1 MMPVAYPRRI
11 AALLLRFAIWIAPH
25 DTLDWGRGM
34 LSELNHVQGNWGA
47 LIWAVGGAGV
57 LAKHALLSVIL
68 PGRHRPTISFAGELF
83 AKEGPMRKPAL
94 VITAACVIA
103 SLLFFV
109 APVFRQAFRVSLL
122 QWQTAF
128 RTDHRRLSP
137 ELQSIVKKAEQDHD
151 AEALAFV
158 AFRHPQSSES
168 ALLADEAVRL
178 DPNLTWVYA
187 IVAVSGPSLPEID
200 RWVSALEKFDPQ
212 NALPHLITAEKI
224 DIDQVL
230 RESVPHRAEDEPPSW
245 QSAMAA
251 AFESAKLDTY
261 SSQRKALD
269 RRVFIRNHVGDP
281 ALIAG
286 DAWFYG
292 LPSYGVSDA
301 YRYAELVLASAQ
313 VLEAQGDTKAASEK
327 YLAIAHFGKLLSPD
341 VSAWFCECTQQAY
354 TRLAAVAAKS
364 RRPEEA
370 AFYAF
375 LADQE
380 RQTEAAESSSRYR
393 RFSGN
398 QVARWDADL
407 SRRSSAV
414 MLLSGALLLAT
425 LFAVFLRSR
434 SLRLSSLRPGRL
446 AIALSVSSCAAFFV
460 SGVVLRLSYQPY
472 AEIMQHFIRDG
483 NETGLT
489 NLRDFLGH
497 AYAPIGSGWLTSW
510 QDYSSYFW
518 SAVIVLC
525 ALALFVAVL
534 RYFQARPRANA
545 MIQPQS

>member
-1 MMPVAYPRRI
+1 MMPALPRRV
-11 AALLLRFAIWIAPH
+11 AAFLLRSAISIAPR
-25 DTLDWGRGM
+25 DTLDWGHAM
-34 LSELNHVQGNWGA
+34 LAELRHVQGNWAA
-47 LIWAVGGAGV
+47 LLWSLGSAGV
-57 LAKHALLSVIL
+57 LAKHALLSLIF
-68 PGRHRPTISFAGELF
+68 PSRNRPTIPSGGDLF
-83 AKEGPMRKPAL
+83 SKEGPMRRPAL
-94 VITAACVIA
+94 AITAACVIA

-122 QWQTAF
+122 PWQIF
-128 RTDHRRLSP
+128 FKTDDRRLSP
-137 ELQSIVKKAEQDHD
+137 ELQSIVKKAEQNHD

-158 AFRHPQSSES
+158 AFRHPQSSEG
-168 ALLADEAVRL
+168 ARLADEAVRL
-178 DPNLTWVYA
+178 DPKLIWVYA
-187 IVAVSGPSLPEID
+187 IVAVRGSFPD
-200 RWVSALEKFDPQ
+200 RWVPALERFDPQ

-230 RESVPHRAEDEPPSW
+230 REKVPDRAEDEPPAW
-245 QSAMAA
+245 QSAMAT

-261 SSQRKALD
+261 SSQRKELD
-269 RRVFIRNHVGDP
+269 RRVLMRYRVGDP
-281 ALIAG
+281 ELIAG

-327 YLAIAHFGKLLSPD
+327 YLAIVHFGKLLGPD
-341 VSAWFCECTQQAY
+341 VCARFCKHTQQAY
-354 TRLAAVAAKS
+354 TRLAALAAKS
-364 RRPEEA
+364 SRPGEA
-370 AFYAF
+370 AFYTF
-375 LADQE
+375 LAGQE
-380 RQTEAAESSSRYR
+380 RQTAQESSSRYR
-393 RFSGN
+393 RFSSN

-407 SRRSSAV
+407 ARRSGAV

-446 AIALSVSSCAAFFV
+446 AIALGISSSASFFV

-472 AEIMQHFIRDG
+472 AEILQHFIRDG

-497 AYAPIGSGWLTSW
+497 AHAPIGSGWLTPR

-518 SAVIVLC
+518 FAVIVLC

-545 MIQPQS
+545 TI